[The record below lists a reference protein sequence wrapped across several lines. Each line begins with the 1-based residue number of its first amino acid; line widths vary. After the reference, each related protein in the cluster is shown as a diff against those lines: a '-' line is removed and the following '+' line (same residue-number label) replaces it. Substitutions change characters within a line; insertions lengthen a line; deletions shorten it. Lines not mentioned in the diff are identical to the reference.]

1 MKKWTAVLLLLGL
14 LLTGCARTLPPE
26 TTQTPETSM
35 PETTEPAT
43 KPTTEPA
50 TEPATEATEP
60 DLESGGRVKVSGQ
73 EVPSYRTDPAD
84 SRDFVDIS
92 VFGSAAGASLT
103 EQEGKIYKDGQVLLG
118 VTVLVRR
125 DGVYAPALELG
136 AALGLESYEDTEEN
150 TTYLYAHP
158 GTRDLPEGVYVPIL
172 MYHATGDDLWGVP
185 ELFVSTTDLEEQFR
199 YLVDNGYT
207 PIFFSDLARVTEFQK
222 PVILSFDD
230 GYDDNY
236 QLMFPLAQKYGIKVN
251 IAMITD
257 RIGGTHKVTAEQ
269 IQEMWD
275 SGLVSFQ
282 SHTGSHP
289 HLTCLSE
296 EELEGELSR
305 SRLAL
310 LRLTG
315 TMPSVLVYPYG
326 DNDEMTR
333 QAAARY
339 YDMGVIMVDGR
350 CYRTGNDPYTMSRY
364 YVSRYTTL
372 EEFGTMVSEAGMTE

>member
-1 MKKWTAVLLLLGL
+1 MKKWTAIILLLGL
-14 LLTGCARTLPPE
+14 LLAGCTRTLPPE
-26 TTQTPETSM
+26 TTGPATTAAPQTRPPETA
-35 PETTEPAT
+35 E
-43 KPTTEPA
+43 PTTEPT
-50 TEPATEATEP
+50 TEPTEP
-60 DLESGGRVKVSGQ
+60 ELLSGGRVKVSGR
-73 EVPSYRTDPAD
+73 EVPTYRTRPED
-84 SRDFVDIS
+84 SRDFVSLSD
-92 VFGSAAGASLT
+92 FADAAGVSIEARQGT
-103 EQEGKIYKDGQVLLG
+103 VYGDGAELAG
-118 VTVLVRR
+118 VTLLARR
-125 DGVYAPALELG
+125 DGAYAPALELG
-136 AALGLESYEDTEEN
+136 AALGLDCYEDQDQE
-150 TTYLYAHP
+150 TTYLYEHP

-236 QLMFPLAQKYGIKVN
+236 RLMFPLAQKYGIKVN

-257 RIGGTHKVTAEQ
+257 RIGGTHKITAEQ
-269 IQEMWD
+269 IREMWD

-289 HLTCLSE
+289 HLTDLSE
-296 EELEGELSR
+296 EELEAELSR

-315 TMPSVLVYPYG
+315 TMPSVLIYPYG
-326 DNDEMTR
+326 DNNEMTR
-333 QAAARY
+333 QVTARY
-339 YDMGVIMVDGR
+339 YDMGVIMTDGR
-350 CYRTGNDPYTMSRY
+350 CYVTGNDPYTVSRD
-364 YVSRYTTL
+364 YVSRYTSL
-372 EEFGTMVSEAGMTE
+372 DEFGAMISYAGMTE